1 MRTQSFQDPG
11 PLSGPVQA
19 TSIKADTAAAVRTP
33 VMMGESTGP
42 LPHRKAREHHAGP
55 LHGRHLLG
63 ECRHLYNAASGMG
76 LGMEDSHLSKN
87 KSTTQ
92 HPTSW
97 TRKPLHAAAARSP
110 SPGWTRYMP
119 ASSVCSSSWPTSP
132 LVDPGETMPHHRTS
146 HLSWLD
152 LAQVCIFAL
161 FVILA
166 HHVLS

>member
-1 MRTQSFQDPG
+1 M
-11 PLSGPVQA
+11 
-19 TSIKADTAAAVRTP
+19 ADTAAAVRTP
-33 VMMGESTGP
+33 VMVCESTGP
-42 LPHRKAREHHAGP
+42 LPHRKGRAHHAGP

-76 LGMEDSHLSKN
+76 LGMEDSYLSKN

-92 HPTSW
+92 HTTSW
-97 TRKPLHAAAARSP
+97 TRKPLHAAAAQSP
-110 SPGWTRYMP
+110 LPGWTRSTQ
-119 ASSVCSSSWPTSP
+119 AFSVYSCSSLTSP
-132 LVDPGETMPHHRTS
+132 WVDPVDAMPHHRAS

-152 LAQVCIFAL
+152 LAQVCIFGL